1 MQSDIHRSSYWSKLT
16 EILVSM
22 ELGEYKKNRKDMYKI
37 LFPYIEVAIEN
48 AKKLDAINSGKL
60 PSDSSPGTQ
69 IYRLIEKLKP
79 YLLEG

>member
-1 MQSDIHRSSYWSKLT
+1 MQSDIHRSYYWAKLT

-22 ELGEYKKNRKDMYKI
+22 GLGEYEKNRNDMYKI

-48 AKKLDAINSGKL
+48 AKKLNVINSGKL

-69 IYRLIEKLKP
+69 VYLLIEKLRP